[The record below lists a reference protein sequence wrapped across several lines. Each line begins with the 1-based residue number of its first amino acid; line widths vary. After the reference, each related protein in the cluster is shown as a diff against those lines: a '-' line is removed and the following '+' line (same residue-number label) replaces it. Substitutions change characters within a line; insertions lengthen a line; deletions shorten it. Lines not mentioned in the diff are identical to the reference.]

1 MRTKSVVAI
10 SFGSILFLGLPAAS
24 GQTPEQA
31 KSHFLAACM
40 VSAQLDDPLGSE
52 ASWNAFCNC
61 RVEALKAAHSPAK
74 IDKIAAYIEEAN
86 GTVVPQATPLVGLD
100 LSANQSTE
108 EACRAGLKKQ

>member
-1 MRTKSVVAI
+1 MRIKSVAAI
-10 SFGSILFLGLPAAS
+10 SYGSILFLGLAAAF

-31 KSHFLAACM
+31 KTHFLAACM

-52 ASWNAFCNC
+52 AFRNSFCNC
-61 RVEALKAAHSPAK
+61 RVEALKAAHSPAQ
-74 IDKIAAYIEEAN
+74 IDEIAAYIEEGN

-108 EACRAGLKKQ
+108 EACRAGLQKR